1 MHLPATGGY
10 KLKYYMVMVRISVFT
25 WHMQITGNTAYITNY
40 TYALCHYGQE
50 LAQVSDVVQC

>member
-1 MHLPATGGY
+1 M
-10 KLKYYMVMVRISVFT
+10 KYYMVMVRISVFT

-40 TYALCHYGQE
+40 TYALCRYGQE